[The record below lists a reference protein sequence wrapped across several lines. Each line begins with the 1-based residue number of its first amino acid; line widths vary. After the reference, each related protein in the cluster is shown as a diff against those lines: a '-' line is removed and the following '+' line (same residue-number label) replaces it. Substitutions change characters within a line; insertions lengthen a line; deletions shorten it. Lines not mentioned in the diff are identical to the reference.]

1 MFLSLIFYLA
11 ASTALST
18 EENFRSAYIIN
29 RENKRLAGQAVKK
42 IDSSSLLS
50 CSQTCLRYSWCT
62 STNFKES
69 FGKGCGTGN
78 CELHKQVF
86 STIQDDTK
94 LNDQPGSTF
103 SMFLKVG
110 KQFNICFVGNIKG
123 PSWN

>member
-50 CSQTCLRYSWCT
+50 CSQTCLRYFWCT

-69 FGKGCGTGN
+69 FGKRSGTGN
-78 CELHKQVF
+78 CELRKHVF
-86 STIQDDTK
+86 STIYDDTK

-110 KQFNICFVGNIKG
+110 KMFNIGFMGNIKG
-123 PSWN
+123 PS